1 MEMKKYEFVEG
12 PTSDVEFNAYGK
24 TLEELV
30 ENAALALSEIM
41 CDLKN
46 VKSEKMIIIETE
58 GKDEEELMYNWLSEA
73 LTQHEIESMFFSNFK
88 VQKLEKDEGEYRL
101 RVEATGESIR
111 TELILTVVKAVT
123 FHKFSVKKNDYWTA
137 TVVVDV

>member
-12 PTSDVEFNAYGK
+12 PTSDVEFKAYGK

-46 VKSEKMIIIETE
+46 VKPEKTIIIETT
-58 GKDEEELMYNWLSEA
+58 GKDEEELMYNWLSEV

-88 VQKLEKDEGEYRL
+88 VQKLEKDGEYKL
-101 RVEATGESIR
+101 KVEATGESIR

-123 FHKFSVKKNDYWTA
+123 FHKFSIKKNDYWTA